1 MTATQK
7 KLAIA
12 AGVGVLL
19 LLIRFTPLDDWIQR
33 GVAAAREAGPWG
45 IVGFTLVYAAVTVTL
60 IPASLLTLA
69 AGATWGPLG
78 GLMAVW
84 PGATLGAVL
93 SFLLARSVLRDAVA
107 ERVSAH
113 RGMAALDE
121 ALGDE
126 GGWVVFLLRLS
137 PLFPFGLLNYALGL
151 TRVRLGAYALS
162 TAVGILPGTLL
173 YAWLGATAG
182 ELGGAATGGGT
193 LDGRTVL
200 LGVGLV
206 ATGVAT
212 AVVTR
217 AARRALQRRLPPST
231 EAT

>member
-7 KLAIA
+7 KITIA
-12 AGVGVLL
+12 LGIGALL
-19 LLIRFTPLDDWIQR
+19 LLLRFTPLDDAIQR

-45 IVGFTLVYAAVTVTL
+45 IVAFTVVYAVVTVTL

-93 SFLLARSVLRDAVA
+93 SFLLARSVLRETVA
-107 ERVSAH
+107 ERVRA
-113 RGMAALDE
+113 RPGLAALDE

-162 TAVGILPGTLL
+162 TAIGILPGTLL

-182 ELGGAATGGGT
+182 ELGGAATGSRT
-193 LDGRTVL
+193 LDGRTVM

-206 ATGVAT
+206 ATGIAT
-212 AVVTR
+212 FVVTR
-217 AARRALQRRLPPST
+217 AARRALQRRLPAST
-231 EAT
+231 EAA